1 MRNNFINF
9 FESYTDKLNSYL
21 NNIDKKSLLEFE
33 VFFKKLIN
41 NKKTLFLAGNG
52 GSAATASTIANDLGF
67 DLFKKTG
74 NKINLFSLV
83 DNSSVLTAISND
95 TGYENLFLNQL
106 KLYHKIGDHLLL
118 ISASGN
124 SKNLVNCINFVKRRK
139 GKVISFLGFDGG
151 KIKKMSDICVHI
163 KTKKNEYGP
172 VEDCHL
178 ILNHILAHWFQ
189 KK

>member
-74 NKINLFSLV
+74 NK
-83 DNSSVLTAISND
+83 SNF
-95 TGYENLFLNQL
+95 YIF
-106 KLYHKIGDHLLL
+106 
-118 ISASGN
+118 
-124 SKNLVNCINFVKRRK
+124 R
-139 GKVISFLGFDGG
+139 
-151 KIKKMSDICVHI
+151 
-163 KTKKNEYGP
+163 
-172 VEDCHL
+172 
-178 ILNHILAHWFQ
+178 
-189 KK
+189 

>member
-1 MRNNFINF
+1 MRNSFLNF
-9 FESYTDKLNSYL
+9 FEAYTSKLNSYL

-33 VFFKKLIN
+33 VFFSNLIN
-41 NKKTLFLAGNG
+41 KKKTLFLAGNG

-67 DLFKKTG
+67 DLYKKTG
-74 NKINLFSLV
+74 NKINLISLV

-106 KLYHKIGDHLLL
+106 KLHHKTGDHLLL

-124 SKNLVNCINFVKRRK
+124 SKNLVNCINYVKRRK
-139 GKVISFLGFDGG
+139 GKIISFLGFDGG

-163 KTKKNEYGP
+163 KTNKNEYGP

-189 KK
+189 KR